1 MHFRRLFVLVP
12 IALYACASAPKP
24 QGSAADAPL
33 QPPVARKVPHTV
45 QLHGETLV
53 DDYFW
58 LRQKGTPEV
67 EQYLRAEAAY
77 ADAMMKPTEALQK
90 TLYDEMLSRVQET
103 DTAAPFRK
111 DGYWYYSRT
120 EKGKQYPIL
129 CRRKGSLEAPEQV
142 LLDQNQLAQ
151 GKQFLSLGAWA
162 VSDDGNLLAYST
174 DDTGFRQYDLHVR
187 DLRTMQDGPEKIA
200 RVDSFDWSR
209 DNSVLFYVV
218 EDPQEKRPY
227 QLYRHAVGSAKDD
240 LVYEEKDHAFNLSV
254 ERSRSRDFLFVTS
267 RSHTTSE
274 VRFFAASDPLAGL
287 TVVQPREAGHEYY
300 VDHRGGLF
308 YIRSNSVGRNFGL
321 FTTPV
326 GAPRRENWTAVLP
339 HRENVMLANVDLFA
353 NDLVRYEREDG
364 LPTIVFDDLR
374 SGQSRKLDYPEAD
387 YQVSPGANQE
397 WDPPAYRIQYQS
409 FVTPPSTYDVS
420 LASGEWKLV
429 KRQPV
434 PNYDSSKY
442 EVERIF
448 ATATDGAK
456 VPIALVH
463 KKGVPRD
470 GKTPLYLYGYGSYGF
485 ALPDFFD
492 SNRFSLVDRGIT
504 CAVAHVRGG
513 GEMGKKWHD
522 DGRMMHKRNTF
533 SDFVNAAQ
541 HLVAQRYAA
550 KNRLAIGGGSA
561 GGLLGG
567 AVVNL
572 RRDLFR
578 AVTAWVPFVDLINTM
593 LDETLPLTVP
603 EFEEWGNPKKP
614 DEYRYMKLYSP
625 YDNVAPHAY
634 PAMLVK
640 SSYNDSQVMYWEP
653 AKWVAKLRA
662 TRTDTNPLLFKIN
675 MDPAGHGGRSGR
687 YDRLHETAYDYAF
700 LVWQLTCGSPSDTL
714 TAGLRVTGAYDAR
727 APHPCR
733 VPRL

>member
-1 MHFRRLFVLVP
+1 MHFRKRSVLVLF
-12 IALYACASAPKP
+12 ALYACASAPKP
-24 QGSAADAPL
+24 QGSAKGGPL

-45 QLHGETLV
+45 ELHGETLS

-58 LRQKGTPEV
+58 LRNKGTPEV

-77 ADAMMKPTEALQK
+77 ADAMMKPTEPLQK
-90 TLYDEMLSRVQET
+90 TLYEEMLSRVQET
-103 DTAAPFRK
+103 DTAAPFLK
-111 DGYWYYSRT
+111 DGYWYYFRT

-129 CRRKGSLEAPEQV
+129 GRKKGNLEAPEQI
-142 LLDQNQLAQ
+142 LLDQNVLAQ
-151 GKQFLSLGAWA
+151 GKQFLSLGDWD

-174 DDTGFRQYDLHVR
+174 DETGFRQYDLHVR
-187 DLRTMQDGPEKIA
+187 DLRSGKDGPEKIA
-200 RVDSFDWSR
+200 RVDSFAFAR

-227 QLYRHAVGSAKDD
+227 QLFRHKVGSAKDD
-240 LVYEEKDHAFNLSV
+240 LVYEEKDHSFNLSV

-274 VRFFAASDPLAGL
+274 VRFFPASDPSASL
-287 TVVQPREAGHEYY
+287 TVVQPRETGHEYY
-300 VDHRGGLF
+300 LDHRGDLF
-308 YIRSNSVGRNFGL
+308 YIRTNSLGRNFGL
-321 FTTPV
+321 VTAPV
-326 GAPRRENWTAVLP
+326 RAPGKESWKVVLP
-339 HRENVMLANVDLFA
+339 HRDDVMLAHIDLFA
-353 NDLVRYEREDG
+353 NHLVRYQREGG
-364 LPTIVFDDLR
+364 LPTIVIDDLR
-374 SGQSRKLDYPEAD
+374 TGQSRKLDYPEAD
-387 YQVSPGANQE
+387 YQVSPGSNQE

-429 KRQPV
+429 KRLPV
-434 PNYDSSKY
+434 PNYDASKY

-448 ATATDGAK
+448 ATAKDGVR

-463 KKGVPRD
+463 KKGVQRD
-470 GKTPLYLYGYGSYGF
+470 GKAALYLYGYGSYGF

-492 SNRFSLVDRGIT
+492 ANRFSLVDRGIT
-504 CAVAHVRGG
+504 FAVAHIRGG

-522 DGRMMHKRNTF
+522 DGKMMNKRNTF
-533 SDFVNAAQ
+533 TDFVAAAE
-541 HLVAQRYAA
+541 HLVAQGYAA
-550 KNRLAIGGGSA
+550 KDRVAMGGGSA
-561 GGLLGG
+561 GGLLMG

-572 RRDLFR
+572 RPDLFH
-578 AVTAWVPFVDLINTM
+578 AVVAWVPFVDVINTM

-614 DEYRYMKLYSP
+614 DEYRYMKSYSP
-625 YDNVAPHAY
+625 YDNVAQKAY
-634 PAMLVK
+634 PTMLVR

-662 TRTDTNPLLFKIN
+662 TKTDTNPLLFKIN

-700 LVWQLTCGSPSDTL
+700 LVWQLTGGSGSDKL
-714 TAGLRVTGAYDAR
+714 AAG
-727 APHPCR
+727 
-733 VPRL
+733 PRLGR

>member
-1 MHFRRLFVLVP
+1 MHSRKRSIVVLF
-12 IALYACASAPKP
+12 ALYACASAPKP
-24 QGSAADAPL
+24 QGPAAVAPL

-45 QLHGETLV
+45 QLHGETLS

-58 LRQKGTPEV
+58 RRNKGPPEV

-77 ADAMMKPTEALQK
+77 AAGVAGPAEPLQK
-90 TLYDEMLSRVQET
+90 PLYEEMLSRVQET
-103 DTAAPFRK
+103 DTAAPFLK

-129 CRRKGSLEAPEQV
+129 CRRRGSLEAPEQV
-142 LLDQNQLAQ
+142 LLDQNVLAQ
-151 GKQFLSLGAWA
+151 GKEFLSLGDWE
-162 VSDDGNLLAYST
+162 VSDDGNLVAYST
-174 DDTGFRQYDLHVR
+174 DETGFRQYDLHVR

-200 RVDSFDWSR
+200 RVDSFAFAR

-227 QLYRHAVGSAKDD
+227 QLFRHAVGSAKDD

-274 VRFFAASDPLAGL
+274 VRFFPASDPFATL

-300 VDHRGGLF
+300 VDHRGGLL
-308 YIRSNSVGRNFGL
+308 YVRSNSVGRNFGL
-321 FTTPV
+321 FTAPV
-326 GAPRRENWTAVLP
+326 WAPRKENWTAVLP
-339 HRENVMLANVDLFA
+339 HRENVMLANIDLFA
-353 NDLVRYEREDG
+353 NHLVRYEREDG
-364 LPTIVFDDLR
+364 LPTIVIDDLR

-397 WDPPAYRIQYQS
+397 WDPPAYCIQYQS

-448 ATATDGAK
+448 ATATDGTK
-456 VPIALVH
+456 ITIALVH
-463 KKGVPRD
+463 KKGVRRD
-470 GKTPLYLYGYGSYGF
+470 GKTPLYLYGYGAYGF

-504 CAVAHVRGG
+504 FAVAHIRGG

-522 DGRMMHKRNTF
+522 DGRMMNKRNTF
-533 SDFVNAAQ
+533 SDFVNSAQ

-550 KNRLAIGGGSA
+550 TNRVAIGGRSA
-561 GGLLGG
+561 GGLLMG
-567 AVVNL
+567 AVGDL
-572 RRDLFR
+572 RPDPVR
-578 AVTAWVPFVDLINTM
+578 AGIASVPFVD
-593 LDETLPLTVP
+593 V
-603 EFEEWGNPKKP
+603 
-614 DEYRYMKLYSP
+614 
-625 YDNVAPHAY
+625 
-634 PAMLVK
+634 
-640 SSYNDSQVMYWEP
+640 
-653 AKWVAKLRA
+653 
-662 TRTDTNPLLFKIN
+662 
-675 MDPAGHGGRSGR
+675 
-687 YDRLHETAYDYAF
+687 
-700 LVWQLTCGSPSDTL
+700 
-714 TAGLRVTGAYDAR
+714 
-727 APHPCR
+727 
-733 VPRL
+733 

>member
-1 MHFRRLFVLVP
+1 
-12 IALYACASAPKP
+12 
-24 QGSAADAPL
+24 
-33 QPPVARKVPHTV
+33 
-45 QLHGETLV
+45 
-53 DDYFW
+53 
-58 LRQKGTPEV
+58 
-67 EQYLRAEAAY
+67 
-77 ADAMMKPTEALQK
+77 
-90 TLYDEMLSRVQET
+90 
-103 DTAAPFRK
+103 
-111 DGYWYYSRT
+111 
-120 EKGKQYPIL
+120 
-129 CRRKGSLEAPEQV
+129 
-142 LLDQNQLAQ
+142 
-151 GKQFLSLGAWA
+151 
-162 VSDDGNLLAYST
+162 
-174 DDTGFRQYDLHVR
+174 
-187 DLRTMQDGPEKIA
+187 
-200 RVDSFDWSR
+200 
-209 DNSVLFYVV
+209 
-218 EDPQEKRPY
+218 
-227 QLYRHAVGSAKDD
+227 
-240 LVYEEKDHAFNLSV
+240 
-254 ERSRSRDFLFVTS
+254 
-267 RSHTTSE
+267 
-274 VRFFAASDPLAGL
+274 
-287 TVVQPREAGHEYY
+287 
-300 VDHRGGLF
+300 
-308 YIRSNSVGRNFGL
+308 
-321 FTTPV
+321 
-326 GAPRRENWTAVLP
+326 
-339 HRENVMLANVDLFA
+339 MLANIDLFA
-353 NDLVRYEREDG
+353 NHLVRYEREDG
-364 LPTIVFDDLR
+364 LPTFVVDDLR
-374 SGQSRKLDYPEAD
+374 SGESRKLDYPEAD

-456 VPIALVH
+456 IPIALVH
-463 KKGVPRD
+463 KKGVRRD

-561 GGLLGG
+561 GGLLVG
-567 AVVNL
+567 AAVNL
-572 RRDLFR
+572 RPDLFR
-578 AVTAWVPFVDLINTM
+578 AVIAWVPFVDLINTM

-614 DEYRYMKLYSP
+614 DEYAYMKLYSP

-662 TRTDTNPLLFKIN
+662 TKTDTNPLLFKIN

-700 LVWQLTCGSPSDTL
+700 LVSQVTASSPSD
-714 TAGLRVTGAYDAR
+714 AR
-727 APHPCR
+727 HR
-733 VPRL
+733 

>member
-45 QLHGETLV
+45 QLHGDTLS

-142 LLDQNQLAQ
+142 LLDQNVLAQ
-151 GKQFLSLGAWA
+151 GKQFLSLGGWE

-174 DDTGFRQYDLHVR
+174 DETGFRQFDLHVR
-187 DLRTMQDGPEKIA
+187 DLRTMQDGPEKIG
-200 RVDSFDWSR
+200 RVDSFDWSG
-209 DNSVLFYVV
+209 DDSVLFYVV

-227 QLYRHAVGSAKDD
+227 QLYRHKVASAKDD
-240 LVYEEKDHAFNLSV
+240 LVYEEKDHSFNLDV

-274 VRFFAASDPLAGL
+274 VRFFAASDPFANL
-287 TVVQPREAGHEYY
+287 TVVTPRTPGHEYY
-300 VDHRGGLF
+300 VDHRGGLL
-308 YIRSNSVGRNFGL
+308 YIRTNSVGRNFGL
-321 FTTPV
+321 ATTPV
-326 GAPRRENWTAVLP
+326 GAPRKENWKIVLP
-339 HRENVMLANVDLFA
+339 HRENAMLAKIDLFA
-353 NDLVRYEREDG
+353 NHLVRYEREGG
-364 LPTIVFDDLR
+364 LPTLVIDDLR
-374 SGQSRKLDYPEAD
+374 SGQSRKLEYPEAD
-387 YQVSPGANQE
+387 YQVSPGVNHE

-409 FVTPPSTYDVS
+409 FVTPPSTYDVG
-420 LASGEWKLV
+420 LANGEWNLV

-434 PNYDSSKY
+434 PNYDASKY
-442 EVERIF
+442 QVERIF
-448 ATATDGAK
+448 ATAKDGVR

-470 GKTPLYLYGYGSYGF
+470 GKAPAPVFLYGYGSYGF

-492 SNRFSLVDRGIT
+492 SNRFSLIDRGIT
-504 CAVAHVRGG
+504 FAVAHIRGG
-513 GEMGKKWHD
+513 GERGKKWHD
-522 DGRMMHKRNTF
+522 DGRMMNKRNTF
-533 SDFVNAAQ
+533 TDFIAAAE
-541 HLVAQRYAA
+541 HLVGQGYTA
-550 KNRLAIGGGSA
+550 KEHLAIGGGSA
-561 GGLLGG
+561 GGLLMG

-572 RRDLFR
+572 RPDLFH
-578 AVTAWVPFVDLINTM
+578 AVIAAVPFVDVINTM

-614 DEYRYMKLYSP
+614 DEYRYLKTYSP
-625 YDNVAPHAY
+625 YDNVSAKAY

-700 LVWQLTCGSPSDTL
+700 LVWQLTGGSPSDRL
-714 TAGLRVTGAYDAR
+714 TAGLRVTG
-727 APHPCR
+727 
-733 VPRL
+733 